1 MCTKK
6 GSQEPS
12 DKKEDKNRRSHLLLP
27 HTAHSMTQP
36 QLPYLAPWEPVSY
49 SILAVLTESHRG
61 FNLFMGPDL
70 DPVDTHKAELRFCP

>member
-6 GSQEPS
+6 GSREPG
-12 DKKEDKNRRSHLLLP
+12 DNKEDKNRRSHLLLS
-27 HTAHSMTQP
+27 HAARSMSQP
-36 QLPYLAPWEPVSY
+36 QLLYLAPSESASY

-70 DPVDTHKAELRFCP
+70 DPVDTHKAELCFCP